1 MNEAVSKKEQE
12 LAAKQQELEKEL
24 EAIRATLAA
33 AQSERDE
40 AVSSI
45 DSKEA
50 QWKKVDL
57 LSPSL
62 DILIENV

>member
-24 EAIRATLAA
+24 EAIRASLAA

-50 QWKKVDL
+50 QWKKVDHL
-57 LSPSL
+57 FPSL
-62 DILIENV
+62 DIVIEIV